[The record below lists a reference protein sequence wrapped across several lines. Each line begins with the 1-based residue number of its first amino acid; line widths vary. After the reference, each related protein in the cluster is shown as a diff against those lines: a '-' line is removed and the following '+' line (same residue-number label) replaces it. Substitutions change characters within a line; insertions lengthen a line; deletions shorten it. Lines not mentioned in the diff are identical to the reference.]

1 MTKINNDNKKNNIS
15 SNNKKQVTE
24 KDKMNYVTPKES
36 QNKSV
41 IKTLIAFLVL
51 VLVIG
56 GASVTYSVLSEQ
68 YREKEPLNIGN
79 VTDQKITGAD
89 ESPEKIPAPD
99 FTVLDYDG
107 NEVKLS
113 DYFGKPIVLN
123 FWASWCPPCKA
134 EMPHFNKVYLE
145 TKSEVHFLM
154 VNLTDGQRETV
165 AKAKDYIESNEFE
178 FPVFFDT
185 KSVAGSIY
193 QISSIPTTLFIDS
206 EGNVVTG
213 FRGMIDE
220 ATLRRSI
227 SAAKN

>member
-1 MTKINNDNKKNNIS
+1 METKNTSQNNEQNKKYIELKN
-15 SNNKKQVTE
+15 
-24 KDKMNYVTPKES
+24 S
-36 QNKSV
+36 QNKNV
-41 IKTLIAFLVL
+41 IKTLVAFLVL

-68 YREKEPLNIGN
+68 FREKDPLSIGN
-79 VTDQKITGAD
+79 ITDQGITGAD
-89 ESPEKIPAPD
+89 DSPEKIPAPD

-113 DYFGKPIVLN
+113 DYFGRPIVLN

-134 EMPHFNKVYLE
+134 EMPHFNKVFLE
-145 TKSEVHFLM
+145 TKDDVQFLM

-165 AKAKDYIESNEFE
+165 SKAKDYIESNELE
-178 FPVFFDT
+178 FPVLFDT
-185 KSVAGSIY
+185 KSSAGSIY

-206 EGNVVTG
+206 NGYVVTG
-213 FRGMIDE
+213 YRGMIDE

-227 SAAKN
+227 NAAR